1 MMRHPVTIAS
11 ILLLVFSAISAS
23 AADKSVWDKCNQTCD
38 TGASISACTQIVQA
52 SGETASDRAIAYSI
66 RGGAY
71 QAEGDS
77 DRAIEDFTNGGKLRC
92 TGATWTDA
100 VVIFPGEVLAFQN
113 IERQAHALRAPARAH
128 RRRQARMRSGHPLE
142 RIDGGKLRCHRRDV
156 VRRRGDFSGRSF
168 GLPKYR
174 APSACAPGTR

>member
-1 MMRHPVTIAS
+1 MRHPVTIAS

-128 RRRQARMRSGHPLE
+128 RRRQAPLPPA
-142 RIDGGKLRCHRRDV
+142 
-156 VRRRGDFSGRSF
+156 RRGPTPR
-168 GLPKYR
+168 
-174 APSACAPGTR
+174 